1 MNFVLRLGLLML
13 IPLIGLGQHSIS
25 NESKQLSERISK
37 AYSYFLINP
46 DSSILLSKECLRAAL
61 ETKNTLEEGRCYL
74 ILTKAYWAKGNYLL
88 STEFGFKALKILEK
102 SSNQHD
108 LVLTQLALGR
118 TLTDISNP
126 KKAQEFIRRAI
137 ALASTSNDTLL
148 LGEAFREYSFLLV
161 SQNKL
166 DSAIYYADK
175 GIAIFKKKNTL
186 TDLSILYGR
195 KARIYFEL
203 RDFAKSRA
211 YAYQGLELDSI
222 VGNKRGLA
230 ISQLVAA
237 QTEFEFGNQAK
248 AISLATR
255 SIELSRATNNLAWLI
270 RGYNFMATLYQKA
283 GDYKNANSNLAL
295 ASQFKD
301 SLFSVEKSAQA
312 EEMEALYELD
322 SKQKTIQLLENENK
336 LKQQQFTNQKLY
348 LAVLF
353 SAVVLL
359 LIVIFLLIRLRVSQD
374 KSNKKL
380 SLQKE
385 EIQRQAENLN
395 ELNELKTKIFSIISH
410 DLRGPINNLHA
421 LLNMLTSN
429 IMTPQE
435 FMNLSGSIK
444 HNIESTQRNLENL
457 LNWSL
462 AQMGGLKTESK
473 AVKISDAVE
482 DSTGLLTHIA
492 NAKKII
498 FQKNI
503 HDGAIIQVDPNQFQ
517 LILRNI
523 IQNAIKFSNEESLIQ
538 LHTQETTEHWKL
550 TITDSGIGM
559 TADEINNVLN
569 ESRFFS
575 KVGTQLEKGTG
586 LGIMLCKEFIRLN
599 KGKLELT
606 STINSGT
613 SVTVIFPKS

>member
-1 MNFVLRLGLLML
+1 MDFVLRLGLLFL
-13 IPLIGLGQHSIS
+13 IPLISVGQQPIS
-25 NESKQLSERISK
+25 TKAQQLHEQVSK
-37 AYSYFLINP
+37 AYSSYLTSP
-46 DSSILLSKECLRAAL
+46 DSAIQQSQDCLISAL
-61 ETKNTLEEGRCYL
+61 ETKNILEEGRTYL
-74 ILTKAYWAKGNYLL
+74 VLSKAYWAKGNFLL
-88 STEFGFKALKILEK
+88 STEFGFKALKILEN

-126 KKAQEFIRRAI
+126 NKAQEFIRKAI
-137 ALASTSNDTLL
+137 ALASTLDDTLL
-148 LGEAFREYSFLLV
+148 LGEAIREYSFLLV
-161 SQNKL
+161 TQNKL

-175 GIAIFKKKNTL
+175 GIAIFKEKNAL

-195 KARIYFEL
+195 KARIYFE
-203 RDFAKSRA
+203 RKDFATSRD
-211 YAYQGLELDSI
+211 YAYKGLELDSI
-222 VGNKRGLA
+222 VGNNRGLA

-237 QTEFEFGNQAK
+237 QTEYEFGNSTK

-255 SIELSRATNNLAWLI
+255 SIELSRTTHNLSWLI
-270 RGYNFMATLYQKA
+270 RGYHFMATLYQKK
-283 GDYKNANSNLAL
+283 GDYKNAHLNSMLS
-295 ASQFKD
+295 SQYKD

-322 SKQKTIQLLENENK
+322 NKQKTIQLLENENK
-336 LKQQQFTNQKLY
+336 LKQQQFTTQKLY
-348 LAVLF
+348 GALLI
-353 SAVVLL
+353 SAIALL
-359 LIVIFLLIRLRVSQD
+359 LVIIFFLIRLRISQE
-374 KSNKKL
+374 KSNQKL
-380 SLQKE
+380 AQQKA
-385 EIQRQAENLN
+385 EIQKQAENLN
-395 ELNELKTKIFSIISH
+395 ELNELKTKLFSIISH

-462 AQMGGLKTESK
+462 AQMGGLKTEGK
-473 AVKISDAVE
+473 AVRISDAVE

-492 NAKKII
+492 DVKKIN
-498 FQKNI
+498 FQKTI
-503 HDGAIIQVDPNQFQ
+503 HEDAVIHVDPNQFQ

-523 IQNAIKFSNEESLIQ
+523 IQNAIKFSKEESSIQ
-538 LHTQETTEHWKL
+538 LHTQETTEHWKI

-599 KGKLELT
+599 NGTLELT
-606 STINSGT
+606 SSINTGT
-613 SVTVIFPKS
+613 SVTVVFPKA